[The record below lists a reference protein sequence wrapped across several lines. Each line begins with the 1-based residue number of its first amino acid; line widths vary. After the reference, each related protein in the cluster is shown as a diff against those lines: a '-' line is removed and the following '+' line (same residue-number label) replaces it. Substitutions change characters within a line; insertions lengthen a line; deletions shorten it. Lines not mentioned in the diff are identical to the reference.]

1 MNHKHGG
8 GDRGG
13 GTVASSVASMVLL
26 GLRVLG
32 AVFLG
37 HCQWGEGKIDRD
49 LTFQLVLRT

>member
-13 GTVASSVASMVLL
+13 GTVASSAASMVLL

-32 AVFLG
+32 VVFWG
-37 HCQWGEGKIDRD
+37 CCQWEEGKIDRG